1 MDYDGLSSPE
11 LQQTPPEVAGAA
23 SRASRFVILWHAIS
37 PPKAIADHEDVR
49 QPFEADTANRV
60 RQPFQ
65 ADASKGEV
73 SLERLTYVNLDK
85 SLSFFPGRS
94 SHFDLMLEKDGRL
107 TTFELLQLPIPGER
121 FPVRRLAE
129 HRIDYL
135 DYEGP
140 VSGDRGH
147 VTKWTAGHYLT
158 FAETEEKWVVALHS
172 PRLAARLVL
181 LRPSSDNI
189 ESLSV
194 WYLRASRWNVT
205 R

>member
-1 MDYDGLSSPE
+1 M
-11 LQQTPPEVAGAA
+11 PPQ
-23 SRASRFVILWHAIS
+23 
-37 PPKAIADHEDVR
+37 KTIADHEHVRQPFQADASKRVR
-49 QPFEADTANRV
+49 QPFE
-60 RQPFQ
+60 

-73 SLERLTYVNLDK
+73 SLERLTYVKSEK
-85 SLSFFPGRS
+85 SLSSFPGRS

-121 FPVRRLAE
+121 FSIRRLAE

-147 VTKWTAGHYLT
+147 VTRWTAGHYVT
-158 FAETEEKWVVALHS
+158 FAKTDEKWVVELQS

-189 ESLSV
+189 EALSA
-194 WYLRASRWNVT
+194 WHLRASRWNVS